1 MALVCPTH
9 LFFSVTTVSLSLF
22 SPITSSLPSSFP
34 SSSAPLPLYL
44 SVFSPIT
51 SSLLLPLA
59 LSLFSSYPPIPPL
72 LPLPFPPLPPPSLS
86 IAVLPLSLPP
96 LSLLS
101 FSFSP
106 LPFPILPIP
115 HLPSP
120 SLSSAPFLLHQ
131 GPRGSRSAWQPARKP

>member
-22 SPITSSLPSSFP
+22 SPITSSLP
-34 SSSAPLPLYL
+34 
-44 SVFSPIT
+44 
-51 SSLLLPLA
+51 LPLA
-59 LSLFSSYPPIPPL
+59 LSLFSSYPPIPPLL